1 MARDEPIIVK
11 HLNVMICAQ
20 AQPTPDKIE
29 KNKSMPVGKAK
40 PLIIEKIAA
49 KINVPKLVPKFDSLD
64 DHQFWKRLLG
74 KAPNL
79 EAVLNRLI
87 MQSHSSLFP
96 LSRLKDNVTF

>member
-29 KNKSMPVGKAK
+29 KNKSMPVGKVK

-49 KINVPKLVPKFDSLD
+49 KINVPKLVP
-64 DHQFWKRLLG
+64 R
-74 KAPNL
+74 
-79 EAVLNRLI
+79 I
-87 MQSHSSLFP
+87 
-96 LSRLKDNVTF
+96 

>member
-1 MARDEPIIVK
+1 MF
-11 HLNVMICAQ
+11 LNWYQ
-20 AQPTPDKIE
+20 E
-29 KNKSMPVGKAK
+29 
-40 PLIIEKIAA
+40 
-49 KINVPKLVPKFDSLD
+49 FDSLD
-64 DHQFWKRLLG
+64 DHQFWKRLSG